1 MNLFNR
7 KIERRLLAVCIGS
20 ITWETDTS
28 TFLQAD
34 DITSAQ
40 DQITKVEDLFPDLD
54 DAFKTMNSDAAT
66 AFTYNGAAPI
76 EEKSIEI
83 KKPIDQ
89 VLTDLG
95 TIKTQIGTDGKNH
108 RISEASKFYIE
119 VRSHLMELDM
129 ALDSAITAYNA
140 KVDTLKAQ
148 MLEEME
154 WVVSP
159 DMSIGS
165 YQNKYTQSDA
175 DAKYGYHISLKESNT
190 YMTSLSTIV
199 NISGTIRSEVTPEDQ
214 AVISARKEY
223 NTCALGQGKKAD
235 DLKTELGFAVAPVQT
250 MYSTFE
256 RLTTQE
262 AGLSDEY
269 VQGYND
275 NHSQEM
281 DVHYYGTM
289 ETTTGET
296 ISIFYDANEHNE
308 SYYGDWMNTTD
319 AARLFTVV
327 DGKICYLTNDP
338 TSSSNDDT
346 SNWWT
351 GFGNYDVSIG
361 INSDG
366 SPSADAVNGYRY
378 YNHNPSMGSGAE
390 AGILYFKTPSSDNS
404 DSQTISLRTS
414 TLQRTTSSNDPA
426 SVAYVPPTSNGN
438 EEGDN

>member
-54 DAFKTMNSDAAT
+54 DAFKTINSDAAT
-66 AFTYNGAAPI
+66 AFTYNGVAPI

-108 RISEASKFYIE
+108 RVSEATKFYEE
-119 VRSHLMELDM
+119 VRNHLMELDM

-154 WVVSP
+154 WVE
-159 DMSIGS
+159 MSAS
-165 YQNKYTQSDA
+165 YQKKYSQSDA
-175 DAKYGYHISLKESNT
+175 DAKYGNHICLQESNP
-190 YMTSLSTIV
+190 YMTSLSTTARIR
-199 NISGTIRSEVTPEDQ
+199 GTINSEVTPEDQ
-214 AVISARKEY
+214 TVISARKEY
-223 NTCALGQGKKAD
+223 NTCALGQGKKAE

-250 MYSTFE
+250 IYASFDSV
-256 RLTTQE
+256 TTQE
-262 AGLSDEY
+262 AGLSDDY
-269 VQGYND
+269 VQDYNN

-281 DVHYYGTM
+281 DVHYYGTI
-289 ETTTGET
+289 ETTDGET
-296 ISIFYDANEHNE
+296 IPIFYDANEHNE

-366 SPSADAVNGYRY
+366 SPSTDAVNGYRY
-378 YNHNPSMGSGAE
+378 YNHNPSWGSGAE
-390 AGILYFKTPSSDNS
+390 DGMLYFKTPSSDNS

-414 TLQRTTSSNDPA
+414 TIQRTTSSNDPA